1 MEYTVRP
8 VDIKYQDINTILQ
21 HQQAAIFYVCYQN
34 LYCFFSSNHDNI
46 YIYTLSW
53 FELWCQNVMFVYRYT
68 LNIYMFIYRYGFV
81 QQEEKSKHNCIFFT
95 EQIVLNITK
104 YRPSLIFHKMLYTK
118 LNFSSK

>member
-46 YIYTLSW
+46 YIHYHGLNYDVKT
-53 FELWCQNVMFVYRYT
+53 VMFVYSYT

-81 QQEEKSKHNCIFFT
+81 QQEEKSKHKLFFFT

-104 YRPSLIFHKMLYTK
+104 YRPSLIFHKMLNTK